1 MKPYR
6 PISSVNTAATRK
18 KSIKCTKVSLY
29 FYFLRERDTRG
40 KKRGEKKGGVSI
52 SVDRERHDFN
62 CLCHVGLFIKEREA
76 ITVIVYR
83 VKLFVTGMHEALVL
97 CFKTNVSLSS
107 CSIQMGGA
115 TNAFEWFQSLQNE
128 LRQMDAICNSQ
139 DWNFAGDR

>member
-1 MKPYR
+1 MYKSLHLFFFQR
-6 PISSVNTAATRK
+6 ETQGERK
-18 KSIKCTKVSLY
+18 
-29 FYFLRERDTRG
+29 
-40 KKRGEKKGGVSI
+40 GEKKKRGVSI

-107 CSIQMGGA
+107 CIAFKWGG
-115 TNAFEWFQSLQNE
+115 NK
-128 LRQMDAICNSQ
+128 RI
-139 DWNFAGDR
+139 